1 MRPFGTA
8 EELQRRRIRA
18 VDLMNSGQSHTK
30 VAEIL
35 GVSRTSLY
43 RWRGMAC
50 NGSDGLMAIPSP
62 GAPRQ
67 LEETQ
72 LHELEFLLG
81 QGAKAHGWPNELWTS
96 KRVANLI
103 QKYFG
108 VQYHEG
114 HVRKLI
120 TKLLHW
126 SSQKPEC
133 RAKERDEDEIE
144 RWKQEEFPR
153 IKKSPSPRSH
163 AGVPRRIRLHAQ
175 PNRTADVRAKQ

>member
-8 EELQRRRIRA
+8 EVLQQRRIRA
-18 VDLMNSGQSHTK
+18 VELMNSGQSHTK
-30 VAEIL
+30 IAEIL

-50 NGSDGLMAIPSP
+50 SGSDGLLAIPSR

-67 LEETQ
+67 MEEAQ

-108 VQYHEG
+108 IQYHEG

-153 IKKSPSPRSH
+153 IKKSPGPGSH

-175 PNRTADVRAKQ
+175 PHRTADVRAEQ